1 MHLSLT
7 RHNDKG
13 QPVDQQPIALC
24 NSWDTRIRTWND
36 RTRICSVTITPYPN
50 SRHNPNLNCVCKV
63 RRFFLM
69 SQAYLDIFFYF
80 TRKKHNALAVYPCSK
95 AML

>member
-1 MHLSLT
+1 MHMPLT

-50 SRHNPNLNCVCKV
+50 VIRNSSWNCGAKV
-63 RRFFLM
+63 YYFFE
-69 SQAYLDIFFYF
+69 SA
-80 TRKKHNALAVYPCSK
+80 K
-95 AML
+95 